1 MLVEI
6 LKVRCEMTQTTAV
19 LTRRQPGHNGSR
31 VKFLIGGGVI
41 VAAIVFLVA
50 TTMTS
55 TLQYF
60 LTVDELQSQASSA
73 AGKNLRVSGA
83 VLGDT
88 ITYDTRTLEVTFTM
102 VNVPGDLA
110 EIEQAGGLA
119 QALHEAVQNQNAARV
134 TVKYV
139 GPKPDLLKH
148 EAQAIVTGKLGED
161 GVFYADELQLK
172 CPTRYDEA
180 APQSGK

>member
-1 MLVEI
+1 MA
-6 LKVRCEMTQTTAV
+6 QSTTT
-19 LTRRQPGHNGSR
+19 LTSASSVSGHNR
-31 VKFLIGGGVI
+31 MKFLIGGGVI
-41 VAAIVFLVA
+41 IAAIVFLIA

-60 LTVDELQSQASSA
+60 LTIEELQAQGAGVV
-73 AGKNLRVSGA
+73 GKNLRVSGA

-88 ITYDTRTLEVTFTM
+88 ITYDPQTLEITFEM
-102 VNVPGDLA
+102 ANVPGDLA
-110 EIEQAGGLA
+110 EVEKAGGLA
-119 QALHEAVQNQNAARV
+119 EVLHQAVQNTSAARV
-134 TVKYV
+134 TVKYI
-139 GPKPDLLKH
+139 GPKPDLLRH

-180 APQSGK
+180 APQS

>member
-1 MLVEI
+1 VAQTAT
-6 LKVRCEMTQTTAV
+6 VVNQTQTA
-19 LTRRQPGHNGSR
+19 TRGNRL
-31 VKFLIGGGVI
+31 KFLIGGGI
-41 VAAIVFLVA
+41 IIAAIVFLIA
-50 TTMTS
+50 TTMNT

-60 LTVDELQSQASSA
+60 LTIDELQAQGSGVI
-73 AGKNLRVSGA
+73 GKNLRVSGA

-88 ITYDTRTLEVTFTM
+88 ITFDTTTLEITFTM

-110 EIEQAGGLA
+110 QVDEAGGLA
-119 QALHEAVQNQNAARV
+119 KVLHEAVQNQNASRV

-139 GPKPDLLKH
+139 GPKPDLLRH

-180 APQSGK
+180 APQS